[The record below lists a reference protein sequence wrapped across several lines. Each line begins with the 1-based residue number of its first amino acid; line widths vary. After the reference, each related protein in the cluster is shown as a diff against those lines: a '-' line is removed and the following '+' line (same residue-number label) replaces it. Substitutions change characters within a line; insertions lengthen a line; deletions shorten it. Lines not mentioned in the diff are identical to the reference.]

1 MKIPFVTEHK
11 PYGFLIEMWIVLG
24 IMLFVYIIVYWES
37 FRKISKGLDE
47 HGKKKKKLA
56 DKDVGLMKTYG
67 RDVER
72 ARTFQ
77 SDYSRKQPKKKY
89 GIVDNILKKYTKT

>member
-1 MKIPFVTEHK
+1 MADPRRKDDKNFKGIVFRQLDYQKSK
-11 PYGFLIEMWIVLG
+11 PNL
-24 IMLFVYIIVYWES
+24 
-37 FRKISKGLDE
+37 

-89 GIVDNILKKYTKT
+89 GILDNIKKVFTKT

>member
-1 MKIPFVTEHK
+1 MADPRRKDDKNF
-11 PYGFLIEMWIVLG
+11 LG
-24 IMLFVYIIVYWES
+24 ILNRQIEYQQ
-37 FRKISKGLDE
+37 SKPNLNV
-47 HGKKKKKLA
+47 KKKKKLK
-56 DKDVGLMKTYG
+56 DKDTGLMRAYG

-89 GIVDNILKKYTKT
+89 GIVDNILKKFTKT